1 MFKKI
6 IIFILALFLAAPMTP
21 ADDSSII
28 PVLWLFAINNS
39 LDNVEINNFDNIYEM
54 NGFWHSRN
62 AQNTVK
68 TYSLE

>member
-1 MFKKI
+1 MRVENY
-6 IIFILALFLAAPMTP
+6 
-21 ADDSSII
+21 SSYQ
-28 PVLWLFAINNS
+28 PYTNKQKNKS
-39 LDNVEINNFDNIYEM
+39 LQNKNLINNFDNIYEM